1 MQEKKKWLFFSEIYW
16 TAYPYKLEA
25 WRESCSWCWSEQLKE
40 GIQLALAQR
49 SKRFP
54 FILYFLFT
62 FFTFVPFFAL
72 SSHLFFGSGQ
82 WERPFLTRNGK
93 TLTLRPCQEQEL
105 GLSPSSKLR
114 QTRDY
119 KCSCF
124 RPSKH
129 WSQFRMPS
137 DPWTSTCWWVYDS
150 FCICEWV
157 YESFLYLRELKGLV
171 ATARFKRMSQ

>member
-1 MQEKKKWLFFSEIYW
+1 MTLFLGNILNCLSLQAGGLEGKLQLMLVW
-16 TAYPYKLEA
+16 TAERRHSA
-25 WRESCSWCWSEQLKE
+25 SIGSEEQTFS
-40 GIQLALAQR
+40 IY
-49 SKRFP
+49 
-54 FILYFLFT
+54 FIFSFYL
-62 FFTFVPFFAL
+62 FTFVPFFAL

-93 TLTLRPCQEQEL
+93 NLTLRPCQEQEL

-114 QTRDY
+114 QTRDC

-157 YESFLYLRELKGLV
+157 YESFLYLRELKGSV